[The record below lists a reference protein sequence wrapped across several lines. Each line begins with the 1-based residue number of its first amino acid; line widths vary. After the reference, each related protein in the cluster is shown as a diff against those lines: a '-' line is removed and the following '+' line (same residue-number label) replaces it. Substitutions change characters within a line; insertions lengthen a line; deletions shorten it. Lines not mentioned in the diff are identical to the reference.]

1 MFTEHQLQQFFK
13 AVMIDQRL
21 YGWTLR
27 LTNDCYCWQNSR
39 RIDVDL
45 NYDGDLRQIILH
57 EIAHISTAKYS
68 NQKHTPEFWK
78 LTEQYCRKYL
88 NVGLDDNQLRHREF
102 MGPGICSLIYYDCPN
117 ENPYLKKFSQ
127 NFSMGKILTN

>member
-13 AVMIDQRL
+13 AVMLDQRL

-27 LTNDCYCWQNSR
+27 LCSDCYCWQNQK
-39 RIDVDL
+39 RIDVDID
-45 NYDGDLRQIILH
+45 YDGDLRQIILH

-78 LTEQYCRKYL
+78 LVEA
-88 NVGLDDNQLRHREF
+88 
-102 MGPGICSLIYYDCPN
+102 
-117 ENPYLKKFSQ
+117 
-127 NFSMGKILTN
+127 ILSKVS